1 MVTIINHWI
10 DLSHFYEWTVV
21 SPVTWG
27 TYIYIYTYAD
37 HKQFAEWYA
46 HEKVDSHRGL
56 LVLVQLDS

>member
-10 DLSHFYEWTVV
+10 DLGHFYEWTVV
-21 SPVTWG
+21 SPVTRG
-27 TYIYIYTYAD
+27 IYIYAD

-56 LVLVQLDS
+56 LVLVQLNS